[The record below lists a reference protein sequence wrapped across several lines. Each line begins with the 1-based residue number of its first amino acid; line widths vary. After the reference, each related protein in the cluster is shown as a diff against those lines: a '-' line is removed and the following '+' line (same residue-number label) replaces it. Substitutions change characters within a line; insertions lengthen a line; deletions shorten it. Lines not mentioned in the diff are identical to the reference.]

1 MRDTAN
7 VHVFLCLIQKLI
19 SGAFQEYIP
28 VKQIP
33 VFFRIM
39 SLSSQTNWCTYYI
52 TEHNI
57 I

>member
-33 VFFRIM
+33 VFFRII